1 MNEIVNR
8 LLLARDKRMPKMNL
22 RQPGYTYSVC
32 DLFTRNK
39 KRIHKKQDFHD
50 IFIKTN

>member
-8 LLLARDKRMPKMNL
+8 FLLARDKRMPKMNL
-22 RQPGYTYSVC
+22 RQPGYTHSVC

-39 KRIHKKQDFHD
+39 KRIHKFLETRVSGY
-50 IFIKTN
+50 IY